1 VSDCD
6 STGTSGDVELPR
18 DTVLVSSI
26 SDAEAICK
34 SVKKKNMNIA
44 KAILFFGR
52 LVGQLCEV
60 QEVYVR
66 GTKIGI

>member
-1 VSDCD
+1 MTDCD

-18 DTVLVSSI
+18 DSVLVSSI

-44 KAILFFGR
+44 KAILFFR
-52 LVGQLCEV
+52 KLVGQLCEV
-60 QEVYVR
+60 QDIYVKGR
-66 GTKIGI
+66 RCGI